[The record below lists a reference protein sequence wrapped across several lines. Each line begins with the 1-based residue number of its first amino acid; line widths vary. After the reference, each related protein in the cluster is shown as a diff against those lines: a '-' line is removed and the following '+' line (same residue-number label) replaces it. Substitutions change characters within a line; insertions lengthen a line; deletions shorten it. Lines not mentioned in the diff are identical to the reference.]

1 MKKFEGML
9 ICTDLDGTL
18 LRRDKT
24 VSKENLEAIEH
35 FKAEGGYFTF
45 ITGRMPYYVDDL
57 PYRVKINAPF
67 GTTNGAGLY
76 DCEAKKYVWTMPIS
90 SGVLDLS
97 DTLTSAYRTS
107 EYRYASLTEYAFC
120 ARTTPPTDSVKSST
134 FPAFFAITPTS
145 RSRLRRWCL

>member
-24 VSKENLEAIEH
+24 VSMENLEAIEH

-57 PYRVKINAPF
+57 PERVRINAPF
-67 GTTNGAGLY
+67 GALVAFTT
-76 DCEAKKYVWTMPIS
+76 
-90 SGVLDLS
+90 
-97 DTLTSAYRTS
+97 
-107 EYRYASLTEYAFC
+107 
-120 ARTTPPTDSVKSST
+120 
-134 FPAFFAITPTS
+134 
-145 RSRLRRWCL
+145 